1 MKFFSVFSAQRP
13 LVGEMSDNLQDQQ
26 LLRQYL
32 REGSESA
39 FRQLVDRHVDLVYG
53 AAFRQLDNWAPAEE
67 VTQTVF
73 ITLARRAAFLTQHPS
88 LAGWLYHTA
97 VNQARQH
104 SRGDQRRRAR
114 EDAAAQIGSTM
125 QPDESHALAHVLDEA
140 LLELRPDDREALVL
154 RYFENR
160 GLRELGHALGLKEDA
175 AQKRVARALEALTA
189 KFRRRGYA
197 APAVALTAAMRAVS
211 HAAPAGLA
219 AAVTKAALPFAG
231 AATTSGLVLLFG
243 KFMALTK
250 TQTVIACALIAA
262 APVAYEWHAAT
273 NAHNEH
279 AALQQRLA
287 GLQAQVTEEQQNLT
301 QAQNRL
307 SGTESTLAR
316 LRSDTTQRR
325 EAAIKARAVAA
336 TNYYLWN
343 DASEFVRLPKSQLS
357 RFSLVTVKKK
367 SPLDMSGTE
376 PLMQA
381 LGVTPAEAIQSL
393 AAFQTLELDYRQ
405 LMQVHAYLTNVAP
418 PGIQVGTND
427 SLTLVTKP
435 FGDASD
441 VIRDRLRSSLENTL
455 GMERAGA
462 VWQQAEPLF
471 EDQFNDFGTREK
483 YETVY
488 LLPTGVIMY
497 SKKSAAPGEDHM
509 FNYLTMGLGTN
520 ASAAAEVFRP
530 FLTAQIKML
539 AQQRAV
545 ARLP

>member
-1 MKFFSVFSAQRP
+1 
-13 LVGEMSDNLQDQQ
+13 MSDNLQDQQ

-32 REGSESA
+32 REGSEPA
-39 FRQLVDRHVDLVYG
+39 FRQLVERHVDLVYG
-53 AAFRQLDNWAPAEE
+53 AAFRQLDNWSPAEE

-73 ITLARRAAFLTQHPS
+73 IALARRAAFLTQHPS

-104 SRGDQRRRAR
+104 SRGDQRRRTR
-114 EDAAAQIGSTM
+114 EDAAVQIGSTM
-125 QPDESHALAHVLDEA
+125 QPDESHALAHVLDET

-154 RYFENR
+154 RYFEGR

-197 APAVALTAAMRAVS
+197 APAVAVTAAMRAVS

-231 AATTSGLVLLFG
+231 AATSSGAVVLFG
-243 KFMALTK
+243 RFMALTK
-250 TQTVIACALIAA
+250 TQTAIACAVLAA
-262 APVAYEWHAAT
+262 APVAYEWHAA
-273 NAHNEH
+273 ASARDEH
-279 AALQQRLA
+279 ATLQQRLD
-287 GLQAQVTEEQQNLT
+287 GLQTQITEEQQNLN

-307 SGTESTLAR
+307 SGTENTLAR
-316 LRSDTTQRR
+316 VRSDTTQRR
-325 EAAIKARAVAA
+325 EAASKARAVAA

-343 DASEFVRLPKSQLS
+343 DASEYVRLPKSQLS

-393 AAFQTLELDYRQ
+393 GAFQNLEQDYRQ
-405 LMQVHAYLTNVAP
+405 LMQSHAYLTNVAP
-418 PGIQVGTND
+418 PGVQVENHE

-435 FGDASD
+435 FGEASA
-441 VIRDRLRSSLENTL
+441 VIRDRLRSSLDGTL
-455 GMERAGA
+455 GEERAAA

-471 EDQFNDFGTREK
+471 EEQFNDFGTREK
-483 YETVY
+483 TETVCVNAN
-488 LLPTGVIMY
+488 GMIMY
-497 SKKSAAPGEDHM
+497 WKQSSIPGVE
-509 FNYLTMGLGTN
+509 FSSSYLNMGLGTN
-520 ASAAAEVFRP
+520 VTDAPEPFRP
-530 FLTAQIKML
+530 FLTAQFRKL
-539 AQQRAV
+539 ADQRA
-545 ARLP
+545 AAKQP